1 MSIGGNRVQIDNDKL
16 NYTKYNI
23 VLLSFIRSM
32 PNSIYNINNPL
43 GVKYLTKLK
52 IGFSHLKQ
60 HNFKHKFQD
69 SIDPMQLQ

>member
-1 MSIGGNRVQIDNDKL
+1 MSIGGNRVQNDNGKL

-32 PNSIYNINNPL
+32 PNSIYNINNP
-43 GVKYLTKLK
+43 
-52 IGFSHLKQ
+52 Q
-60 HNFKHKFQD
+60 DNFQD